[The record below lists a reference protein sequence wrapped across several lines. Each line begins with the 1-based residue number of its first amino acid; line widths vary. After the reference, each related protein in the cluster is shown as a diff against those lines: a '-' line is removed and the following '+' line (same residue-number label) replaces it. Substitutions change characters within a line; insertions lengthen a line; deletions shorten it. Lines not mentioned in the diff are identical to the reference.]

1 MNRRIVIAASMVMA
15 LAISAAPAV
24 HASPVAVKSPV
35 FAKFGKTKM
44 VSFSLRND
52 SQSTITVMAGST
64 ALKLEPGK
72 TVDTKV
78 AVGDKVT
85 MQDGSSAIPAGTVL
99 ASVTSDTGGTTIVV
113 R

>member
-1 MNRRIVIAASMVMA
+1 MNRRIVTAASMVMA

-24 HASPVAVKSPV
+24 HASPLAVKSPV

-52 SQSTITVMAGST
+52 SKSPIKVMAGTT
-64 ALKLEPGK
+64 ALTLEPGK
-72 TVDTKV
+72 TTDTKV
-78 AVGDKVT
+78 AVGDKVV
-85 MQDGSSAIPAGTVL
+85 MQEGSDSIPAGTVL
-99 ASVTSDTGGTTIVV
+99 ATVTGDTGGTTIAL

>member
-1 MNRRIVIAASMVMA
+1 MVMA

-24 HASPVAVKSPV
+24 HASPLAVKSPV

-52 SQSTITVMAGST
+52 SKSTITVMAGAT
-64 ALKLEPGK
+64 AMKLEPGK
-72 TVDTKV
+72 ETAAKL
-78 AVGDKVT
+78 AVGDKVV
-85 MQDGSSAIPAGTVL
+85 MQDGSSAIAAGTLL
-99 ASVTSDTGGTTIVV
+99 ATISSDSGGTTIVV